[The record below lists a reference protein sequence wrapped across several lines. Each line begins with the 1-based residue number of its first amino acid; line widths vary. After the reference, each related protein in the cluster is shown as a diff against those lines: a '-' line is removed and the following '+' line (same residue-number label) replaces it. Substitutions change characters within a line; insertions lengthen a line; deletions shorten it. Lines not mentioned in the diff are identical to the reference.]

1 GALSEAMVAEA
12 EGAMLAQFDL
22 KNGGF
27 GQAPKFPMPGAL
39 EFLVHRSLVSDSPA
53 AEQAARKMLG
63 AMAAGGFHDHLGGG
77 FHRYSVDEAWIVPH
91 FEKMADDNAGLL
103 RNYVDG
109 YAAFGDERFRDVA
122 LDIISFTR
130 SVLSDPAGGFFAS
143 QDADVTPDDEGG
155 YFTWTGEEFQKAL
168 DPDEYAVLYAHLF
181 GPRGNM
187 HHDPMKKVLSVSQS
201 PEEIPGV
208 LGKPPDEVLRIISR
222 GKKKLL
228 DARTKR
234 ETPFIDRTM
243 YTSLNGML
251 ISSYFHAYAVLG
263 DEETKAFAVK
273 SLERVLQERFVEHRL
288 LHAEKIPAVLDD
300 YVFLIDALVA
310 GYEATAQKRY
320 LSLAD
325 ELMAA
330 CMAIFY
336 DAGEGGFFDTES
348 EVLGTRLKRM
358 EDTPHP
364 SANSVAVMLLLKL
377 SLMTGKDQYR
387 QQAEQSLRVF
397 ADLAREIGVHAG
409 AYYCGLD
416 ASYRVLKLT
425 VEAHP
430 DSELAR
436 AARAISGMAYTAIVY
451 GDDNGRVIPCKGTV
465 CHEPVSEPS
474 RLLDIC
480 TKMK

>member
-1 GALSEAMVAEA
+1 
-12 EGAMLAQFDL
+12 
-22 KNGGF
+22 
-27 GQAPKFPMPGAL
+27 
-39 EFLVHRSLVSDSPA
+39 
-53 AEQAARKMLG
+53 
-63 AMAAGGFHDHLGGG
+63 
-77 FHRYSVDEAWIVPH
+77 
-91 FEKMADDNAGLL
+91 
-103 RNYVDG
+103 
-109 YAAFGDERFRDVA
+109 
-122 LDIISFTR
+122 
-130 SVLSDPAGGFFAS
+130 
-143 QDADVTPDDEGG
+143 
-155 YFTWTGEEFQKAL
+155 
-168 DPDEYAVLYAHLF
+168 
-181 GPRGNM
+181 
-187 HHDPMKKVLSVSQS
+187 
-201 PEEIPGV
+201 
-208 LGKPPDEVLRIISR
+208 
-222 GKKKLL
+222 
-228 DARTKR
+228 
-234 ETPFIDRTM
+234 
-243 YTSLNGML
+243 
-251 ISSYFHAYAVLG
+251 
-263 DEETKAFAVK
+263 
-273 SLERVLQERFVEHRL
+273 
-288 LHAEKIPAVLDD
+288 
-300 YVFLIDALVA
+300 
-310 GYEATAQKRY
+310 
-320 LSLAD
+320 
-325 ELMAA
+325 
-330 CMAIFY
+330 MAIFY